1 MVMARQIVMM
11 DVRTTLPKQVRAS
24 VGAELQTPTPMVM
37 ARQIVM
43 MDVRVL
49 AASRSRTQPA
59 AALEP
64 GAQELVVP
72 DVGMWI
78 ATRMVMARQI
88 VLMDVRT
95 TLPKQVRASVG
106 AEFQTPTPMVMA
118 RQIVTIAVQMIL
130 TKRAPGAVAVANRRH
145 RASTTAVAQEI
156 HLRAHADAH
165 RVLQSVE
172 MAALNP
178 VKRATTPMLPTATAA
193 IQTVHQRDV
202 VMAS

>member
-1 MVMARQIVMM
+1 MA
-11 DVRTTLPKQVRAS
+11 
-24 VGAELQTPTPMVM
+24 AEL
-37 ARQIVM
+37 RK
-43 MDVRVL
+43 VRV
-49 AASRSRTQPA
+49 APTT
-59 AALEP
+59 
-64 GAQELVVP
+64 
-72 DVGMWI
+72 DVG
-78 ATRMVMARQI
+78 
-88 VLMDVRT
+88 
-95 TLPKQVRASVG
+95 RAMGIQERVG

-118 RQIVTIAVQMIL
+118 RPTAAMDVRTIRI
-130 TKRAPGAVAVANRRH
+130 KHPRAPVAVANRRH

-156 HLRAHADAH
+156 HLRAHVDAH

>member
-1 MVMARQIVMM
+1 
-11 DVRTTLPKQVRAS
+11 
-24 VGAELQTPTPMVM
+24 
-37 ARQIVM
+37 
-43 MDVRVL
+43 
-49 AASRSRTQPA
+49 
-59 AALEP
+59 
-64 GAQELVVP
+64 
-72 DVGMWI
+72 
-78 ATRMVMARQI
+78 MVMARQI

-106 AEFQTPTPMVMA
+106 AEFQTPTPMVTA

-130 TKRAPGAVAVANRRH
+130 TKRAPGAVAVANRSNGPH
-145 RASTTAVAQEI
+145 V
-156 HLRAHADAH
+156 DAL